1 LFIYIWQQ
9 SQARPQARVQ
19 EAEAV
24 LAEPVR
30 SARAPEAAFTASR
43 RQAIKAIGASSFRNA
58 ESPPGLAL
66 YCILHDP
73 RKFHLCNPLKL
84 KDLSGIRDWHG
95 HCNCSFEEL

>member
-1 LFIYIWQQ
+1 M
-9 SQARPQARVQ
+9 AAP
-19 EAEAV
+19 
-24 LAEPVR
+24 AEPVR